1 MLQGEVQMLTKLLI
15 NRYVKNSDLKSPE
28 ARKQFGVLSGTVG
41 IIGNLVLSIGKFV
54 AGIMTGSI
62 AISADAFNN
71 LSDAISS
78 IVTLICFRTSDSPAD
93 REHPFG
99 HGRIEYIS
107 GLIVSIAIIFM
118 GIEFIKSSI
127 EKIFNPEPVIASAVP
142 VIILAASLIVKLW
155 MSYFNNKI
163 GNMIDSTAIKA
174 AAFDSISDS
183 VVTVTILA
191 GMAITYFTGF
201 YVDAYSG
208 ILVACF
214 VILTG
219 LKMIKESTG
228 PLLGEAPDPE
238 LVKSINNLVM
248 KCPDILGIHELAVH
262 NYGPGKLV
270 ISMHAEVPA
279 NKNIMEL
286 HDSIDEVENKL
297 KHKFKCQATIH
308 MDPIVTD
315 DKQVTAMK
323 EKLSTLIKLIDKSA
337 QIYDLRIVP
346 GKLKTLIFH
355 VSIPYDLEETD
366 KELKKSI
373 KNSINSI
380 EPDYDCI
387 INIDRVYFDS
397 QV

>member
-1 MLQGEVQMLTKLLI
+1 MFTKFLI
-15 NRYVKNSDLKSPE
+15 NKYAEGADLKSPE
-28 ARKQFGVLSGTVG
+28 LRKRFGILSGTVG
-41 IIGNLVLSIGKFV
+41 IIANLLLSVGKFF

-118 GIEFIKSSI
+118 GIEFIKTSI
-127 EKIFNPEPVIASAVP
+127 EKIFNPEPVVASTVP
-142 VIILAASLIVKLW
+142 IVILVVSLIIKLW
-155 MSYFNNKI
+155 MGYFNNKI
-163 GNMIDSTAIKA
+163 GNAINSTAIKA
-174 AAFDSISDS
+174 AAFDSVSDS
-183 VVTVTILA
+183 IVTITILV
-191 GMAITYFTGF
+191 GMAVTYFTGF

-228 PLLGEAPDPE
+228 PPLGQAPDPE
-238 LVKSINNLVM
+238 LVKSINSLVL
-248 KCPDILGIHELAVH
+248 KCPYILGIHELTVH

-286 HDSIDEVENKL
+286 HDAVEEVENKL

-308 MDPIVTD
+308 IDPIVTD
-315 DKQVTAMK
+315 DEQVTDMK
-323 EKLSTLIKLIDKSA
+323 DKLSAIVKLIDKSA
-337 QIYDLRIVP
+337 QVYDLRIVP

-355 VSIPYDLEETD
+355 VSIPYDLKETD

-373 KNSINSI
+373 ENSIDSI
-380 EPDYDCI
+380 EPGYECI

-397 QV
+397 QI

>member
-1 MLQGEVQMLTKLLI
+1 MLTRFLI
-15 NRYVKNSDLKSPE
+15 NKYTKDADPNSPE
-28 ARKQFGVLSGTVG
+28 LRKKFGVLSGTVG
-41 IIGNLVLSIGKFV
+41 IIGNLILSIGKFF

-71 LSDAISS
+71 LSDAVSS

-118 GIEFIKSSI
+118 GIEFIKTSI
-127 EKIFNPEPVIASAVP
+127 EKIFNPEPVVASTVP
-142 VIILAASLIVKLW
+142 IVILAVSLVVKLW
-155 MSYFNNKI
+155 MGYFNNKI
-163 GNMIDSTAIKA
+163 GNTINSTAIKA
-174 AAFDSISDS
+174 AAFDSVSDS
-183 VVTVTILA
+183 VVTITILI
-191 GMAITYFTGF
+191 GMAVTYFTGF

-208 ILVACF
+208 IIVACF

-228 PLLGEAPDPE
+228 PLLGQAPDPE

-248 KCPDILGIHELAVH
+248 RSPDILGIHELTVH

-286 HDSIDEVENKL
+286 HDAVEEVENKL

-308 MDPIVTD
+308 IDPIVTD
-315 DKQVTAMK
+315 DEQVTDMK
-323 EKLSTLIKLIDKSA
+323 EKLSALIKLIDKSA
-337 QIYDLRIVP
+337 QVYDLRIVP

-373 KNSINSI
+373 ENSIDSI
-380 EPDYDCI
+380 EPGYDCI

>member
-1 MLQGEVQMLTKLLI
+1 MFTKFLI
-15 NRYVKNSDLKSPE
+15 NKYAEGADLKSPE
-28 ARKQFGVLSGTVG
+28 LRKRFGILSGTVG
-41 IIGNLVLSIGKFV
+41 IIANLLLSVGKFF

-118 GIEFIKSSI
+118 GIEFIKTSI
-127 EKIFNPEPVIASAVP
+127 EKIFNPEPVVASTVP
-142 VIILAASLIVKLW
+142 IVILVVSLVIKLW
-155 MSYFNNKI
+155 MGYFNNKI
-163 GNMIDSTAIKA
+163 GNAINSTAIKA
-174 AAFDSISDS
+174 AAFDSVSDS
-183 VVTVTILA
+183 IVTITILV
-191 GMAITYFTGF
+191 GMAVTYFTGF

-228 PLLGEAPDPE
+228 PLLGQAPDPE
-238 LVKSINNLVM
+238 LVKSINSLVL
-248 KCPDILGIHELAVH
+248 KCPYILGIHELTVH

-286 HDSIDEVENKL
+286 HDAVEEVENKL

-308 MDPIVTD
+308 IDPIVTD
-315 DKQVTAMK
+315 DEQVTDMK
-323 EKLSTLIKLIDKSA
+323 DKLSAIVKLIDKSA
-337 QIYDLRIVP
+337 QVYDLRIVP

-355 VSIPYDLEETD
+355 VSIPYDLKETD

-373 KNSINSI
+373 ENSIDSI
-380 EPDYDCI
+380 EPGYECI

-397 QV
+397 QI

>member
-1 MLQGEVQMLTKLLI
+1 MLTKFLI
-15 NRYVKNSDLKSPE
+15 KKYTKNADLKNPE
-28 ARKQFGVLSGTVG
+28 VRKQFGVLSGTIG
-41 IIGNLVLSIGKFV
+41 IIGNLLLSVGKFF
-54 AGIMTGSI
+54 AGIITGSI

-118 GIEFIKSSI
+118 GIEFIKTSI
-127 EKIFNPEPVIASAVP
+127 EKIFNPEPVVASTTAI
-142 VIILAASLIVKLW
+142 IILMASLIVKLW

-163 GNMIDSTAIKA
+163 GNVIDSTAIKA

-183 VVTVTILA
+183 VVTITILA

-228 PLLGEAPDPE
+228 PLLGQAPDPE

-248 KCPDILGIHELAVH
+248 KCPDILGIHELTVH

-279 NKNIMEL
+279 NKNIMDL
-286 HDSIDEVENKL
+286 HDSIDEVENRL

-315 DKQVTAMK
+315 DEQVTDMK
-323 EKLSTLIKLIDKSA
+323 EKLSSLIKLIDKSA
-337 QIYDLRIVP
+337 QVYDLRIVP
-346 GKLKTLIFH
+346 GKSKTLIFH

-373 KNSINSI
+373 EKSIDSI
-380 EPDYDCI
+380 EPGYECI

>member
-1 MLQGEVQMLTKLLI
+1 MFTKFLI
-15 NRYVKNSDLKSPE
+15 NKYAEGADLKSPE
-28 ARKQFGVLSGTVG
+28 LRKRFGILSGTVG
-41 IIGNLVLSIGKFV
+41 IIANLLLSVGKFF

-118 GIEFIKSSI
+118 GIEFIKTSI
-127 EKIFNPEPVIASAVP
+127 EKIFNPEPVVASTVP
-142 VIILAASLIVKLW
+142 IVILVVSLIIKLW
-155 MSYFNNKI
+155 MGYFNNKI
-163 GNMIDSTAIKA
+163 GNAINSTAIKA
-174 AAFDSISDS
+174 AAFDSVSDS
-183 VVTVTILA
+183 IVTITILV
-191 GMAITYFTGF
+191 GMAVTYFTGF

-228 PLLGEAPDPE
+228 PLLGQAPDPE
-238 LVKSINNLVM
+238 LVKSINSLVL
-248 KCPDILGIHELAVH
+248 KCPYILGIHELTVH

-286 HDSIDEVENKL
+286 HDAVEEVENKL

-308 MDPIVTD
+308 IDPIVID
-315 DKQVTAMK
+315 DEQVTDMK
-323 EKLSTLIKLIDKSA
+323 DKLSAIVKLIDKSA
-337 QIYDLRIVP
+337 QVYDLRIVP

-355 VSIPYDLEETD
+355 VSIPYDLKETD

-373 KNSINSI
+373 ENSIDSI
-380 EPDYDCI
+380 EPGYECI

-397 QV
+397 QI

>member
-1 MLQGEVQMLTKLLI
+1 MLTKLLI
-15 NRYVKNSDLKSPE
+15 NRYVTNSDFKSPE

-41 IIGNLVLSIGKFV
+41 IICNLILSVGKFI
-54 AGIMTGSI
+54 AGVMTGSI

-127 EKIFNPEPVIASAVP
+127 EKIFNPEPVVTSTLP
-142 VIILAASLIVKLW
+142 VVILAASLVVKLW
-155 MSYFNNKI
+155 LSYFNRKI

-183 VVTVTILA
+183 VVTITILI
-191 GMAITYFTGF
+191 GMSITYFTGL

-208 ILVACF
+208 IIVACF

-228 PLLGEAPDPE
+228 PLLGQAPDPE

-262 NYGPGKLV
+262 NYGPGRLV

-279 NKNIMEL
+279 NRNIMEL

-297 KHKFKCQATIH
+297 KNKFKCQATIH

-315 DKQVTAMK
+315 DKQVTDMK
-323 EKLSTLIKLIDKSA
+323 EKLSALIKLIDQSA

-346 GKLKTLIFH
+346 GKSKTLIFQ
-355 VSIPYDLEETD
+355 VSIPYDLPETD
-366 KELKKSI
+366 KQLKKSI
-373 KNSINSI
+373 QNSIDSI
-380 EPDYDCI
+380 EPGYDCI

>member
-1 MLQGEVQMLTKLLI
+1 MFTKFLI
-15 NRYVKNSDLKSPE
+15 NKYAEGADLKSPE
-28 ARKQFGVLSGTVG
+28 LRKRFGILSGTVG
-41 IIGNLVLSIGKFV
+41 IIANLLLSVGKFF

-118 GIEFIKSSI
+118 GIEFIKTSI
-127 EKIFNPEPVIASAVP
+127 EKIFNPEPVVASTVP
-142 VIILAASLIVKLW
+142 IVILVVSLVIKLW
-155 MSYFNNKI
+155 MGYFNNKI
-163 GNMIDSTAIKA
+163 GNAINSTAIKA
-174 AAFDSISDS
+174 AAFDSVSDS
-183 VVTVTILA
+183 IVTITILV
-191 GMAITYFTGF
+191 GMAVTYFTGF

-228 PLLGEAPDPE
+228 PLLGQAPDPE
-238 LVKSINNLVM
+238 LVKSINSLVL
-248 KCPDILGIHELAVH
+248 KCPYILGIHELTVH

-286 HDSIDEVENKL
+286 HDAVEEVENKL

-308 MDPIVTD
+308 IDPIVID
-315 DKQVTAMK
+315 DEQVTDMK
-323 EKLSTLIKLIDKSA
+323 DKLSAIVKLIDKSA
-337 QIYDLRIVP
+337 QVYDLRIVP

-355 VSIPYDLEETD
+355 VSIPYDLKETD

-373 KNSINSI
+373 ENSIDSI
-380 EPDYDCI
+380 EPGYECI

-397 QV
+397 QI

>member
-1 MLQGEVQMLTKLLI
+1 MFTKFLI
-15 NRYVKNSDLKSPE
+15 NKYAEGADLKSPE
-28 ARKQFGVLSGTVG
+28 LRKRFGILSGTVG
-41 IIGNLVLSIGKFV
+41 IIANLLLSVGKFF

-118 GIEFIKSSI
+118 GIEFIKTSI
-127 EKIFNPEPVIASAVP
+127 EKIFNPEPVVASTVP
-142 VIILAASLIVKLW
+142 IVILVVSLIIKLW
-155 MSYFNNKI
+155 MGYFNNKI
-163 GNMIDSTAIKA
+163 GNAINSTAIKA
-174 AAFDSISDS
+174 AAFDSVSDS
-183 VVTVTILA
+183 IVTITILV
-191 GMAITYFTGF
+191 GMAVTYFTGF

-228 PLLGEAPDPE
+228 PLLGQAPDPE
-238 LVKSINNLVM
+238 LVKSINSLVL
-248 KCPDILGIHELAVH
+248 KCPYILGIHELTVH

-286 HDSIDEVENKL
+286 HDAVEEVESKL

-308 MDPIVTD
+308 IDPIVID
-315 DKQVTAMK
+315 DEQVTDMK
-323 EKLSTLIKLIDKSA
+323 DKLSAIVKLIDKSA
-337 QIYDLRIVP
+337 QVYDLRIVP

-355 VSIPYDLEETD
+355 VSIPYDLKETD

-373 KNSINSI
+373 ENSIDSI
-380 EPDYDCI
+380 EPGYECI

-397 QV
+397 QI

>member
-1 MLQGEVQMLTKLLI
+1 MLTRFLI
-15 NRYVKNSDLKSPE
+15 NKYTKDADLNSPE
-28 ARKQFGVLSGTVG
+28 LRKRFGVLSGTVG
-41 IIGNLVLSIGKFV
+41 IIGNLILSIGKFF

-71 LSDAISS
+71 LSDAVSS

-118 GIEFIKSSI
+118 GIEFIKTSI
-127 EKIFNPEPVIASAVP
+127 EKIFNPEPVVASTVP
-142 VIILAASLIVKLW
+142 IVILAVSLVVKLW
-155 MSYFNNKI
+155 MGYFNNKI
-163 GNMIDSTAIKA
+163 GNTINSTAIKA
-174 AAFDSISDS
+174 AAFDSVSDS
-183 VVTVTILA
+183 VVTITILI
-191 GMAITYFTGF
+191 GMAVTYFTGF

-208 ILVACF
+208 IIVACF

-228 PLLGEAPDPE
+228 PLLGQAPDPE

-248 KCPDILGIHELAVH
+248 RSPDILGIHELTVH

-286 HDSIDEVENKL
+286 HDAVEEVENKL

-308 MDPIVTD
+308 IDPIVTD
-315 DKQVTAMK
+315 DEQVTDMK
-323 EKLSTLIKLIDKSA
+323 EKLSALIKLIDKSA
-337 QIYDLRIVP
+337 QVYDLRIVP

-366 KELKKSI
+366 KQLKKSI
-373 KNSINSI
+373 ENSIDSI
-380 EPDYDCI
+380 EPGYECI

>member
-1 MLQGEVQMLTKLLI
+1 MFTKFLI
-15 NRYVKNSDLKSPE
+15 NKYAEGADLKSPE
-28 ARKQFGVLSGTVG
+28 LRKRFGILSGTVG
-41 IIGNLVLSIGKFV
+41 IIANLLLSVGKFF

-118 GIEFIKSSI
+118 GIEFIKTSI
-127 EKIFNPEPVIASAVP
+127 EKIFNPEPVVASTVP
-142 VIILAASLIVKLW
+142 IVILVVSLVIKLW
-155 MSYFNNKI
+155 MGYFNNKI
-163 GNMIDSTAIKA
+163 GNAINSTAIKA
-174 AAFDSISDS
+174 AAFDSVSDS
-183 VVTVTILA
+183 IVTITILV
-191 GMAITYFTGF
+191 GMAVTYFTGF

-228 PLLGEAPDPE
+228 PLLGQAPDPE
-238 LVKSINNLVM
+238 LVKSINSLVL
-248 KCPDILGIHELAVH
+248 KCPYILGIHELTVH

-286 HDSIDEVENKL
+286 HDAVEEVESKL

-308 MDPIVTD
+308 IDPIVID
-315 DKQVTAMK
+315 DEQVTDMK
-323 EKLSTLIKLIDKSA
+323 DKLSAIVKLIDKSA
-337 QIYDLRIVP
+337 QVYDLRIVP

-355 VSIPYDLEETD
+355 VSIPYDLKETD

-373 KNSINSI
+373 ENSIDSI
-380 EPDYDCI
+380 EPGYECI

-397 QV
+397 QI

>member
-1 MLQGEVQMLTKLLI
+1 MFTKFLI
-15 NRYVKNSDLKSPE
+15 NKYAEGADLKSPE
-28 ARKQFGVLSGTVG
+28 LRKRFGILSGTVG
-41 IIGNLVLSIGKFV
+41 IIANLLLSVGKFF

-118 GIEFIKSSI
+118 GIEFIKTSI
-127 EKIFNPEPVIASAVP
+127 EKIFNPEPVVASTVP
-142 VIILAASLIVKLW
+142 IVILVVSLIIKLW
-155 MSYFNNKI
+155 MGYFNNKI
-163 GNMIDSTAIKA
+163 GNAINSTAIKA
-174 AAFDSISDS
+174 AAFDSVSDS
-183 VVTVTILA
+183 IVTITILV
-191 GMAITYFTGF
+191 GMAVTYFTGF

-228 PLLGEAPDPE
+228 PLLGQAPDPE
-238 LVKSINNLVM
+238 LVKSINSLVL
-248 KCPDILGIHELAVH
+248 KCPYILGIHELTVH

-286 HDSIDEVENKL
+286 HDAVEEVENKL

-308 MDPIVTD
+308 IDPIVTD
-315 DKQVTAMK
+315 DEQVTDMK
-323 EKLSTLIKLIDKSA
+323 DKLSAIVKLIDKSA
-337 QIYDLRIVP
+337 QVYDLRIVP

-355 VSIPYDLEETD
+355 VSIPYDLKETD

-373 KNSINSI
+373 ENSIDSI
-380 EPDYDCI
+380 EPGYECI

-397 QV
+397 QI

>member
-1 MLQGEVQMLTKLLI
+1 MFTKFLI
-15 NRYVKNSDLKSPE
+15 NKYAEGADLKSPE
-28 ARKQFGVLSGTVG
+28 LRKRFGILSGTVG
-41 IIGNLVLSIGKFV
+41 IIANLLLSVGKFF

-118 GIEFIKSSI
+118 GIEFIKTSI
-127 EKIFNPEPVIASAVP
+127 EKIFNPEPVVASTVP
-142 VIILAASLIVKLW
+142 IVILVVSLIIKLW
-155 MSYFNNKI
+155 MGYFNNKI
-163 GNMIDSTAIKA
+163 GNAINSTAIKA
-174 AAFDSISDS
+174 AAFDSVSDS
-183 VVTVTILA
+183 IVTITILV
-191 GMAITYFTGF
+191 GMAVTYFTGF

-228 PLLGEAPDPE
+228 PLLGQAPDPE
-238 LVKSINNLVM
+238 LVKSINSLVL
-248 KCPDILGIHELAVH
+248 KCPYILGIHELTVH

-286 HDSIDEVENKL
+286 HDAVEEVESKL

-308 MDPIVTD
+308 IDPIVTD
-315 DKQVTAMK
+315 DEQVTDMK
-323 EKLSTLIKLIDKSA
+323 DKLSAIVKLIDKSA
-337 QIYDLRIVP
+337 QVYDLRIVP

-355 VSIPYDLEETD
+355 VSIPYDLKETD

-373 KNSINSI
+373 ENSIDSI
-380 EPDYDCI
+380 EPGYECI

-397 QV
+397 QI